1 MSDISM
7 VSGKAQIMEQKKHKK
22 LSKTGRILTDTV
34 LVFALC
40 VAGYSG
46 FKLYEGLSTYN
57 QSKNVYDE
65 IRETAV
71 KQPEPQKQ
79 EDSSIEEIQE
89 ESEDIDHAALS
100 AINPDYV
107 GWIRMKNSYIDYPMV
122 QGTDNSFYLDHLYT
136 KEYNYV
142 GSVFLD
148 CNNNR
153 NFSDRNTV
161 IYAHNVKNG
170 TMFME
175 IAKFEDPSYYAEHDE
190 IEIFTQQCNYKL
202 YPVAGIL
209 TTGSDNYVSFNFGSD
224 EEFMNYVSYFTDH
237 STFVSRVEL
246 QPTDQTVLLSTCSYS
261 LEDGRYALLCKT
273 VKQ

>member
-1 MSDISM
+1 
-7 VSGKAQIMEQKKHKK
+7 MEQNRKKKHKK
-22 LSKTGRILTDTV
+22 LSRAGRIITDLI
-34 LVFALC
+34 LVAALC

-46 FKLYEGLSTYN
+46 YKLYEGLSTYS

-71 KQPEPQKQ
+71 KKPETVKQ
-79 EDSSIEEIQE
+79 EDSSQQE
-89 ESEDIDHAALS
+89 TQEDVYVIDHAALS
-100 AINPDYV
+100 AINSDYV

-142 GSVFLD
+142 GSVFID
-148 CNNNR
+148 CNNSR
-153 NFSDRNTV
+153 DFSDRNTV

-175 IAKFEDPSYYAEHDE
+175 IAKFEDPSYYADHDVIE
-190 IEIFTQQCNYKL
+190 IETQECNYKL

-209 TTGSDNYVSFNFGSD
+209 TNGSDNYVAYNFASD
-224 EEFMNYVSYFTDH
+224 EEFMNYVSYFTGN
-237 STFVSRVEL
+237 STFTSNVVLE
-246 QPTDQTVLLSTCSYS
+246 PTDQTVLLSTCSYS
-261 LEDGRYALLCKT
+261 LEDGRYALLCRL
-273 VKQ
+273 VRE

>member
-1 MSDISM
+1 MKQSR
-7 VSGKAQIMEQKKHKK
+7 KNRKK
-22 LSKTGRILTDTV
+22 LTKAGRIITDLI
-34 LVFALC
+34 LVVAIC

-57 QSKNVYDE
+57 QSKNVYED

-71 KQPEPQKQ
+71 KKPETVQQPAQDSALK
-79 EDSSIEEIQE
+79 EDRQE
-89 ESEDIDHAALS
+89 EVWTVDHAAL
-100 AINPDYV
+100 AQMNPDYV

-136 KEYNYV
+136 KEYNNV

-148 CNNNR
+148 CGNSR
-153 NFSDRNTV
+153 DFTDRNTV

-175 IAKFEDPSYYAEHDE
+175 IAKFEDPSYYATHDV
-190 IEIFTQQCNYKL
+190 IEIYTQQCNYKL

-209 TTGSDNYVSFNFGSD
+209 TTGADNYVAFNFGSD
-224 EEFMNYVSYFTDH
+224 EEFLNYVSYFTSN
-237 STFVSRVEL
+237 STFTSNTAL
-246 QPTDQTVLLSTCSYS
+246 NPGDQTVLLSTCSYS
-261 LEDGRYALLCKT
+261 LQDGRYALLCKL
-273 VKQ
+273 VKE